1 MNHKKI
7 ILIIIIL
14 LLITGCGKFRRGGGP
29 TTTISSSDIHKG
41 SEGIKME
48 FIDGAPPEEVN
59 ENVGFYVSV
68 LLQNKGAFDINEGY
82 FLLGIEKDYMESED
96 EMKNYDLDGK
106 SIQNPL
112 GEQKIIDFK
121 VKSKEI
127 DKQSEQHK
135 TNLFL
140 TACYEYQTDIIEEV
154 CIDPDFYSTLPI
166 KKSCEVE
173 DISLTDQGA
182 PVAVTKIEQKI
193 LQDIDRD
200 VIKPSFTIYIS
211 NKGNGEVIDKD
222 KITEVCSSVG
232 VDYKTWNTIYVEAFL
247 YDKQL
252 DCKPKKENGESK
264 TGYVRLK
271 SKEDFVKC
279 TDEDGIE
286 KGRATYKTPLK
297 IKLSYGYTE
306 TISKEVIIK
315 KEVNY

>member
-7 ILIIIIL
+7 ILIIITL
-14 LLITGCGKFRRGGGP
+14 LLITGCGKFKGGGP
-29 TTTISSSDIHKG
+29 STTISASDIHKG

-48 FIDGAPPEEVN
+48 FINGAPPEEVN

-68 LLQNKGAFDINEGY
+68 LLQNKGAFDIKDSY
-82 FLLGIEKDYMESED
+82 LLLGVEKDYTESEG
-96 EMKNYDLDGK
+96 ESKNYDLDGK
-106 SIQNPL
+106 SIQNPV
-112 GEQKIIDFK
+112 GEQKVIDFK
-121 VKSKEI
+121 ITSKEI

-135 TNLFL
+135 TSLFL
-140 TACYEYQTDIIEEV
+140 TTCYEYQTEAIEEV
-154 CIDPDFYSTLPI
+154 CIDPDFYSIVPI
-166 KKSCEVE
+166 EKSCEVK

-193 LQDIDRD
+193 LQDIDKD
-200 VIKPSFTIYIS
+200 VIKPSFTIYIN

-222 KITEVCSSVG
+222 KITDVCSSVG

-252 DCKPKKENGESK
+252 DCKPKKEGEESK
-264 TGYVRLK
+264 IGYLRLK

-286 KGRATYKTPLK
+286 KDRATYKTPLK

-306 TISKEVIIK
+306 TISKEIIIK